1 MKIEKLMGNKPTA
14 TYEVK
19 LGNVTLFPTNNEKD
33 AKWYLQSIK
42 QSSPD
47 AYLAKDGVRVP
58 YVTRSGLRVYPLI

>member
-1 MKIEKLMGNKPTA
+1 MKLEKLMANKPIA

-19 LGNVTLFPTNNEKD
+19 LGNITLFPTDKKED
-33 AKWYLQSIK
+33 AEWYLQSIK
-42 QSSPD
+42 QSTPD